1 MANKTSEAIFGQV
14 FDRVLETVSKRTV
27 PVTAGNEEAVAK
39 AVTREIAP
47 VVVNATN
54 SEPWYQSRI
63 FRGLLVAAL
72 GFLGTKIGLV
82 IGEAD
87 VVELIEIGGAL
98 FEAGGLAY
106 AWYGRVVGASKK
118 PLGQ

>member
-1 MANKTSEAIFGQV
+1 MANKSPEAIFGQI
-14 FDRVLETVSKRTV
+14 FDRVLDTVSKPSV
-27 PVTAGNEEAVAK
+27 PVASGAEREVAK
-39 AVTREIAP
+39 AVAKEISP

-54 SEPWYQSRI
+54 SEPWHQSRI

-72 GFLGTKIGLV
+72 GYLGSKLGLV
-82 IGEAD
+82 IGESD
-87 VVELIEIGGAL
+87 VTELINIGAAL
-98 FEAGGLAY
+98 VEAGGLAY